1 MGNPRNQPTS
11 STINLQLSFTQPP
24 QLLVAASPS
33 GTAHGGVTAVTAG
46 QDCGHPNVYLPPSRG
61 PPLQP
66 GCLLCLDPSRHTY
79 SVKSCVLRFFSSF
92 AHSAPKQ
99 NWYGYKLKDS
109 VPRSKHL
116 CWAWWLLVL
125 IRTCYG
131 PQQRCFLLAHLC
143 QHLFSMKGRTSSST
157 REKHINYQYPS
168 VWRYSRLNACI
179 LICPL

>member
-1 MGNPRNQPTS
+1 MPSTVS
-11 STINLQLSFTQPP
+11 SSKSFRYNSWWGHCCHSRTRLWPP
-24 QLLVAASPS
+24 QCLSAPKPWSL
-33 GTAHGGVTAVTAG
+33 
-46 QDCGHPNVYLPPSRG
+46 Q

-99 NWYGYKLKDS
+99 NWYGYKLKDL

-131 PQQRCFLLAHLC
+131 PQQRCFSLAHLC

-157 REKHINYQYPS
+157 TEKTQKLLVSFCVKIFQT
-168 VWRYSRLNACI
+168 
-179 LICPL
+179 